1 VRSKIAL
8 AIAAAALGA
17 CTPPS
22 SRDIDPSYVSPV
34 FYQNHTC
41 QQLEQEAATIGT
53 SRAGFRRSRQR
64 SPVWRR
70 QYGRRVGI
78 TQRTV
83 GRYRTSQYSEE
94 LRYSVSGG
102 ARQAKLGLVPFLK
115 GIFYDGSRCL
125 ATTARRPDSGMYPK
139 TLRRR
144 NGAVHMAALINMGR
158 IAGAERMRQTSHRKR
173 GKSPRVDIDRVEV
186 TQRSEPLKTGAHF
199 SESCSRSSTAHA
211 VAATYSASL
220 SHHSAYRSIVA
231 FCCRSSNASAWSRQ
245 SSAFARQSSGER

>member
-1 VRSKIAL
+1 VRSEIAL

-17 CTPPS
+17 CTPPN

-41 QQLEQEAATIGT
+41 QQLEQEAATVSARVVQASAAQDNALLFGGGNTAVELT
-53 SRAGFRRSRQR
+53 SLKGQLAAIEQASIQKNCSIR
-64 SPVWRR
+64 
-70 QYGRRVGI
+70 
-78 TQRTV
+78 
-83 GRYRTSQYSEE
+83 
-94 LRYSVSGG
+94 VSGG

-144 NGAVHMAALINMGR
+144 NGAVRMAALIDMGR

-173 GKSPRVDIDRVEV
+173 GK
-186 TQRSEPLKTGAHF
+186 
-199 SESCSRSSTAHA
+199 
-211 VAATYSASL
+211 
-220 SHHSAYRSIVA
+220 
-231 FCCRSSNASAWSRQ
+231 
-245 SSAFARQSSGER
+245 